1 MHRFS
6 YQEHAGLQLAALDAR
21 LVGLAAERLDMSDP
35 AELAQVQR
43 VLRASQELNQ
53 ALAGLAQVLVTLGT
67 APEDIEA
74 DLEARAVALRDLQS
88 AVLLA
93 VASD

>member
-53 ALAGLAQVLVTLGT
+53 ALAGLAQVLVTFGT

-74 DLEARAVALRDLQS
+74 DLEARAAALRDLQS